1 MQSTILFKVSNKM
14 IRYNSIK
21 ETIQIVAY
29 ISIINQEPQ
38 YNRRKLNL
46 KNSRLPYK
54 KGTKKRYVTP
64 TYPFIFSPL
73 KTAINA
79 YYILNN
85 NSNIVFAFY
94 IFTTNNPILPRHQ
107 RESYPQHAYH

>member
-1 MQSTILFKVSNKM
+1 MQTTILFKVSNKM

-21 ETIQIVAY
+21 ETIQTVAY

-54 KGTKKRYVTP
+54 KGTKKGTSRRRTHSS
-64 TYPFIFSPL
+64 FHL
-73 KTAINA
+73 
-79 YYILNN
+79 
-85 NSNIVFAFY
+85 
-94 IFTTNNPILPRHQ
+94 
-107 RESYPQHAYH
+107 